1 MSSSHP
7 LLSEAVRKER
17 EETDLETGEPN
28 TVNEKQS
35 GNVSL
40 KNEAGVQSSHITA
53 RDTEQR
59 EQRDIS
65 ASSTVMR
72 GTAVSEEDS
81 TELAVGGS
89 AATGPV
95 ERNSESRAG
104 DEEQDIWRQI
114 EALNSPCHVKF
125 SCSITSIAG
134 RGECVLSPK
143 KRARLAS
150 ETHKE
155 EGEEEEEE
163 EEEGRKSVLVEFEW
177 ISGDSRDLLH
187 QIVQYLK
194 NTILKH

>member
-1 MSSSHP
+1 M
-7 LLSEAVRKER
+7 RKER

-28 TVNEKQS
+28 TAIEKQS
-35 GNVSL
+35 GSVSL

-53 RDTEQR
+53 KDTEQR

-65 ASSTVMR
+65 TLTVMR

-89 AATGPV
+89 AATRPV

-125 SCSITSIAG
+125 SCSITSMAG

-150 ETHKE
+150 ETHVE
-155 EGEEEEEE
+155 EGEEEEEEEE